1 VLNTYEDS
9 DRVTAQKLADD
20 STFRFAY
27 TAMNGKTIQ
36 TEVTD
41 RRGAN
46 LASNGTNQYTW
57 NVQDLLAGIDGAETA
72 SFSYDMSG
80 RRRDQTVNGHRT
92 QSYWLGDEL
101 NFMVRENDWDHR
113 MRVFSPYP
121 ASGPDELTYRRLGED
136 AGEDRY
142 ALRDGNNNVIALTDT
157 DQRIRTQYSYE
168 LYGRT
173 KLTGDDD
180 VNAQQYTA
188 RENDGD
194 GLYYYR
200 GRYYSPSIGRF
211 ISEDPVGY
219 GSGQTNAYAYVGGNP
234 VSYGDPSGL
243 QVPFPYTPV
252 PPPSGA
258 GSNTPSWVSPPWG
271 AQGLVTGSG
280 IPLAGYSQTVT
291 PMTALF
297 IRTTRKKR
305 RGTLSLFVERAEKN
319 VLMMVLFGRK
329 TRRAMAGTN
338 GSAGRARKAGAKE
351 GRQIVFGLMDAFEN
365 EGGRNGVVQIQ

>member
-1 VLNTYEDS
+1 MPQALTGEHYLVSRSQVTDAGGGVWRYGWDDKSRLISVTDPEGNRQVLNTYEDS

-219 GSGQTNAYAYVGGNP
+219 ASGQTNAYAYVGGNP
-234 VSYGDPSGL
+234 VSYSDPSGL

-258 GSNTPSWVSPPWG
+258 GSNTPSWVSPPCG
-271 AQGLVTGSG
+271 AQGASDWIRDTVGG
-280 IPLAGYSQTVT
+280 IFSNGDADDRIVYPNNPQEAPGNFE
-291 PMTALF
+291 P
-297 IRTTRKKR
+297 I
-305 RGTLSLFVERAEKN
+305 RGTRGKKCLDD
-319 VLMMVLFGRK
+319 
-329 TRRAMAGTN
+329 
-338 GSAGRARKAGAKE
+338 GS
-351 GRQIVFGLMDAFEN
+351 V
-365 EGGRNGVVQIQ
+365 